1 MGLSDFSIHSRNF
14 PCAVRMSLQCVNPG
28 AFVSTA
34 GTPLPAEMEIQIRA
48 TEMQQGKGN
57 VCGLKGSRQAFS

>member
-1 MGLSDFSIHSRNF
+1 MGLPAFSTHSHNF
-14 PCAVRMSLQCVNPG
+14 PCAVRMSLQGINPG

-34 GTPLPAEMEIQIRA
+34 GTPLLAEIQIRA

-57 VCGLKGSRQAFS
+57 ICVLKGSRQAFS